1 MDVAAWLRELGLE
14 RYERAFRD
22 NEVDADLLPNLTA
35 DDLKDLG
42 VSLVGHRRRLL
53 DAIAALRAPEHEV
66 VEQHVDEAPPA
77 GQAHRSE
84 AERRQ
89 LTVLFCD
96 LVGSTELSGRLDPED
111 MRELISAY
119 HGISATVITR
129 YEGHVAKYMGDG
141 VLAYFGWPRAHEDDA
156 ERAVRAGLQLV
167 QAVGQLEIG
176 DGGPLAARVGVA
188 TGQVVVGDLIGKGA
202 EEEAVVG
209 QTPNLA
215 ARLQA
220 LAEPGS
226 VVIDPRCHQL
236 VGGLF
241 EYADLGTQDL
251 KGFTEPV
258 QTWHVLDESRAE
270 SRFEAM
276 HGQQLTVLVGR
287 EHEIGLLADRWERT
301 KEGEGQV
308 VLLSGEPGIG
318 KSRIVRALRARLANE
333 PHTPLS
339 HYCSPHHTNSALY
352 PVIGLLERAAGFTRD
367 DRAEARLDK
376 LEALLSQATAALGEA
391 VPLVAALL
399 GIETGQRYPALALTP
414 QHQKQR
420 TLKALVDQVEGL
432 AAQKPVF
439 AVYEDVH
446 WVDPSTLEAL
456 DQLIERV
463 QRLPVLVLITFRPEF
478 NPPWTGHAHVMQLS
492 LSRLTRRH
500 GQALVEE
507 VTGGKA
513 LPDEMLNQILAKTD
527 GVPLFVEELTKTVL
541 ESALLTDA
549 GDHYALAGPLVPLEI
564 PATLHDSLMARLD
577 RLAPVKE
584 VAQAGAVIG
593 REFSHELLAAVS
605 PLPEDKLRK
614 SLDQLVVS
622 ELVFRRGSPPDANYT
637 FKHALVQDA
646 AYQSL
651 LKSTRQRLHQKIART
666 LEEQFPATAET
677 QPELLAY
684 HYTEAQLTDQAI
696 DYWQRAGQRAS
707 KRSAT
712 VEAIAQLSKAL
723 DLLESLPP
731 SVERDRKELRLR
743 IDLTSPLIA
752 SKGMAAPEMGQ
763 TITRA
768 RGLCERLGETTQL
781 FPVLY
786 GQWVFHHV
794 SGQVAKSLEYAKE
807 AARLAEGESSEI
819 PRMVA
824 HRTLGI
830 SLIVLGEPAAARR
843 HLEDGNRLYDAQR
856 HRDLA
861 LVYGMDFFEVN
872 LAYLALTDWF
882 LGFPDRALKANEE
895 TLRFARSL
903 SHASSLCHALSM
915 GAGTLHT
922 FNRQFA
928 SAQAIGEELM
938 RVADEHEMP
947 QWSLFGRMFASFGLL
962 EAEEEGTSILEAC
975 LETCR
980 AVPML
985 ATSTLALARLAE
997 SQARKGEYENAL
1009 RSLEEADGIIE
1020 AGGERWARSEIVRL
1034 KGEISRAQSA
1044 SAEAEAC
1051 FRRAI
1056 EVAQRQGA
1064 KLLQLR
1070 AAASLARLWQSQGRF
1085 REARELLAPLYD
1097 WFTEGFDTADLKDAK
1112 ALLDELG

>member
-1 MDVAAWLRELGLE
+1 M
-14 RYERAFRD
+14 
-22 NEVDADLLPNLTA
+22 
-35 DDLKDLG
+35 
-42 VSLVGHRRRLL
+42 
-53 DAIAALRAPEHEV
+53 
-66 VEQHVDEAPPA
+66 
-77 GQAHRSE
+77 
-84 AERRQ
+84 
-89 LTVLFCD
+89 
-96 LVGSTELSGRLDPED
+96 
-111 MRELISAY
+111 
-119 HGISATVITR
+119 
-129 YEGHVAKYMGDG
+129 
-141 VLAYFGWPRAHEDDA
+141 
-156 ERAVRAGLQLV
+156 
-167 QAVGQLEIG
+167 
-176 DGGPLAARVGVA
+176 GVA
-188 TGQVVVGDLIGKGA
+188 TGQVVVGDLIGKGAA

-258 QTWHVLDESRAE
+258 RTWHVLDESRAE

-287 EHEIGLLADRWERT
+287 EHEIGLLADRWERA

-318 KSRIVRALRARLANE
+318 KSRIARALRARLANE

-352 PVIGLLERAAGFTRD
+352 PVIGHLERAAGFTRD
-367 DRAEARLDK
+367 DRPEARLDK
-376 LEALLSQATAALGEA
+376 LEALLSQAAAALGEA

-420 TLKALVDQVEGL
+420 TLKTLVDQVEGL
-432 AAQKPVF
+432 AAQKPVL

-463 QRLPVLVLITFRPEF
+463 QGLPVLVLITFRPEF

-541 ESALLTDA
+541 ESGLLTDA
-549 GDHYALAGPLVPLEI
+549 GDHFALAGPLVPLEI

-605 PLPEDKLRK
+605 PLPEDKLRE
-614 SLDQLVVS
+614 SLDQLVAS

-651 LKSTRQRLHQKIART
+651 LKSTRQRFHQKIART
-666 LEEQFPATAET
+666 LEEQFPATADT

-696 DYWQRAGQRAS
+696 DYWQQAGQRAS

-768 RGLCERLGETTQL
+768 RGLCEQLGETTQL

-786 GQWVFHHV
+786 GQWVYHHV
-794 SGQVAKSLEYAKE
+794 SGQVVKSLEYAKE
-807 AARLAEGESSEI
+807 AAKFAEGESSEI

-843 HLEDGNRLYDAQR
+843 HLEDGNRLYDIQR

-882 LGFPDRALKANEE
+882 LGFPDRALKANEQ
-895 TLRFARSL
+895 TIRFARSL

-938 RVADEHEMP
+938 RVAGEHEMP
-947 QWSLFGRMFASFGLL
+947 QWSLFGRMFVSFGLL
-962 EAEEEGTSILEAC
+962 ETEQEEGTTTLEAC
-975 LETCR
+975 LEQCR

-985 ATSTLALARLAE
+985 ATSTLALAKLAE
-997 SQARKGEYENAL
+997 SQARKEDYENAL

-1034 KGEISRAQSA
+1034 KGEISRARSA